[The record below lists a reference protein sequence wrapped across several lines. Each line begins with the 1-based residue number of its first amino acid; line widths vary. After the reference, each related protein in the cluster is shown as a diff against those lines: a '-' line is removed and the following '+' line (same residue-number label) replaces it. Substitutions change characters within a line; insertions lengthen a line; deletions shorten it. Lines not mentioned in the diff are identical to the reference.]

1 MRIAIVGAG
10 LTGLSAAHFLSE
22 DPRHVTTVF
31 ETRAWFG
38 GQVDERLIAES
49 VDRLSRLGVTLRRT
63 AQVERI
69 AVDDTGTDLWI
80 HGLAERFDLA
90 LVTTSSTEARA
101 LLARSGI
108 RQHRGPLPLR
118 RRVYFTEHGAVDPE
132 ASAHAALV
140 RMASDH
146 SAVRPRPCSPLPP
159 AAPPRVVDAVRSLA
173 RRAGGLTAAHVEYLD
188 LSGHT
193 WPLGAPAVY
202 IANQRWILDVVP
214 RHLMV
219 RSLRTPEASCGT
231 DTAAAGQLDAGSSV
245 AFVVEGGLLPRGY
258 AADAPHGRGAA
269 LAALAVNAP
278 IVPIAANDRPATTSR
293 MRLGRPRAKVRVVIG
308 EPFYPETSS
317 IDDLMDDMCMV
328 VRHLERLAIEHAK
341 RPRPGPVP
349 ITTDRSWRFA

>member
-1 MRIAIVGAG
+1 MVRRACRERDRDRWTTSPV
-10 LTGLSAAHFLSE
+10 SA
-22 DPRHVTTVF
+22 
-31 ETRAWFG
+31 
-38 GQVDERLIAES
+38 
-49 VDRLSRLGVTLRRT
+49 SRCAAT
-63 AQVERI
+63 AQVERL
-69 AVDDTGTDLWI
+69 AVDDTGADLWI
-80 HGLAERFDLA
+80 NGLPERFDLA

-108 RQHRGPLPLR
+108 RQHAGSVPLR

-140 RMASDH
+140 RMAGDH

-231 DTAAAGQLDAGSSV
+231 NAAATTTAGQLEAGSSV
-245 AFVVEGGLLPRGY
+245 AFVVEGGLLPRGH

-278 IVPIAANDRPATTSR
+278 IVPIAAGARTAR
-293 MRLGRPRAKVRVVIG
+293 MRLGRPRARVRVVIG

-317 IDDLMDDMCMV
+317 IDELMDDMCMV

-341 RPRPGPVP
+341 RPRPGPLP
-349 ITTDRSWRFA
+349 IATDRSCRFA